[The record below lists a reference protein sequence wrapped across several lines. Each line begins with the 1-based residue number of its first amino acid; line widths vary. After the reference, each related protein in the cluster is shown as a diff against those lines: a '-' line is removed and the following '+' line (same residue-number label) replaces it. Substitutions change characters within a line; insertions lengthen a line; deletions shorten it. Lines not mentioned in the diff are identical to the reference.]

1 MNTPRRNL
9 LIGQGERLI
18 QDGTWVSGGSIK
30 PVPYTLEQQRSLF
43 VPVLD
48 GLADDARRRSS
59 KLAPRGEVAAKITMH
74 PQFLAKSYFPS
85 GLLRST
91 GLRLIGSRGVEL
103 APRKMS
109 RDVQPVELPTAVLIV
124 AGTTREFFK
133 AAELLQSAN
142 LSHSMQEQFNR
153 LERIEAFQPTDRK
166 RGLDLANFDG
176 WAETVLHASF
186 SEQDVVRAFIELVSG
201 LGADAPLDRARTIG
215 GLTFL
220 PLHVSVASAPEFVS
234 EVENFTHLRAIRNMP
249 VISEDPVD
257 ADSSMARSLEPAPA
271 LPQGSAVDQDLRAV
285 IFDGGFTPNLLPW
298 VKASDAQGV
307 PHPASS
313 LPHGEAV
320 TSAFLFGSMDN
331 VRNGIRP
338 PYCNV
343 DHVRVL
349 PSTANDMHVRD
360 VIDRI
365 IGTLQ
370 KARDEGSPYALAN
383 LSLGPRMPVVD
394 DDPHEWTVRL
404 DDFLSLGDLFMAVA
418 VGNDG
423 AHGQDLGRVQPPADA
438 VNAFAVGASDGSHD
452 KAGRAPYSCLGP
464 GRSPGLVK
472 PDVVAFG
479 GVKGAPLKL
488 LDPATGMIGAHYGTS
503 YAAPLALRLAAGVKA
518 TIAQDIQP
526 IMLHALLVSRTMFN
540 SRRHDQTEVGWG
552 VLPATVD
559 DILLSDPDE
568 VVVMYQGLIAK
579 GQPLR
584 AAVPLPSGLT
594 TDKKVQ
600 IAATFA
606 YRAPIDPAHPVNYTR
621 AGLEVRFQPDGV
633 NSKPFFS
640 KTEYDSEQ
648 TLRSDALKWE
658 TCRHRQ
664 KGTALENLTNPSF
677 VIRYQGREEGADDAG
692 AVKDPI
698 TGHLLPAHQ
707 QPSAL
712 PFALVVRIKVPGVTD
727 LAERVLQQFNVLTEV
742 PLKVDIQV

>member
-18 QDGTWVSGGSIK
+18 HDGTWATGGSKK
-30 PVPYTLEQQRSLF
+30 PEPYTLEQQRSLF
-43 VPVLD
+43 MPVLD
-48 GLADDARRRSS
+48 GLVDDARRRSS
-59 KLAPRGEVAAKITMH
+59 RLAPRGEVAAKLTIH

-85 GLLRST
+85 GLLKST
-91 GLRLIGSRGVEL
+91 GLRLIGSRGIDLV
-103 APRKMS
+103 PRKMS
-109 RDVQPVELPTAVLIV
+109 RDVQPVELPTAALIV
-124 AGTTREFFK
+124 AGTVREFSK
-133 AAELLQSAN
+133 AAELLQSAK
-142 LSHSMQEQFNR
+142 LSSSMQEQFNR
-153 LERIEAFQPTDRK
+153 LERIEPFQPADRK
-166 RGLDLANFDG
+166 KGLDLANFDG

-186 SEQDVVRAFIELVSG
+186 SERDVVRAFIELVSG

-220 PLHVSVASAPEFVS
+220 PLRISAATAPEFIR
-234 EVENFTHLRAIRNMP
+234 EVEDFTHLRAIRNMP
-249 VISEDPVD
+249 VISEDPVN
-257 ADSSMARSLEPAPA
+257 ADSAMARSLELAPA
-271 LPQGSAVDQDLRAV
+271 LPQGPAIDDGFHAV
-285 IFDGGFTPNLLPW
+285 IFDGGFTSGLLPW
-298 VKASDAQGV
+298 VKASDAPGV
-307 PHPASS
+307 PHPASNLS
-313 LPHGEAV
+313 HGEAV
-320 TSAFLFGSMDN
+320 TSAFLFGSMEN
-331 VRNGIRP
+331 VVGAVPP
-338 PYCNV
+338 PYCSV

-404 DDFLSLGDLFMAVA
+404 DDFLSLGDLFMTVA

-423 AHGQDLGRVQPPADA
+423 SHGQDLGRVQPPADA
-438 VNAFAVGASDGSHD
+438 VNVFAVGASDGSHE

-472 PDVVAFG
+472 PDAVAFG
-479 GVKGAPLKL
+479 GVKGTPLRL
-488 LDPATGMIGAHYGTS
+488 LNPATGMIGAHYGTS
-503 YAAPLALRLAAGVKA
+503 YSAPLALRLAAGVKA

-540 SRRHDQTEVGWG
+540 SRRHDQTEMGWG
-552 VLPATVD
+552 ILPATVEE
-559 DILLSDPDE
+559 ILLSDPDE
-568 VVVMYQGLIAK
+568 VVIMYQGLIAK

-584 AAVPLPSGLT
+584 AAIPLPSGLT
-594 TDKKVQ
+594 TDQKVQ
-600 IAATFA
+600 IGATFA

-621 AGLEVRFQPDGV
+621 AGLEVRYQPDGI

-640 KTEYDSEQ
+640 KTEYDTEQ
-648 TLRSDALKWE
+648 TLRGDALKWE

-664 KGTALENLTNPSF
+664 KSTGLEKLTDPSF
-677 VIRYQGREEGADDAG
+677 VIRYQGREEGSGDPDAL
-692 AVKDPI
+692 KDPI
-698 TGHLLPAHQ
+698 TGQLLPAHQ

-712 PFALVVRIKVPGVTD
+712 PFALVVRIKVPGVVD
-727 LAERVLQQFNVLTEV
+727 LAEHVLQQFQVLTEV
-742 PLKVDIQV
+742 PLKAEIQV